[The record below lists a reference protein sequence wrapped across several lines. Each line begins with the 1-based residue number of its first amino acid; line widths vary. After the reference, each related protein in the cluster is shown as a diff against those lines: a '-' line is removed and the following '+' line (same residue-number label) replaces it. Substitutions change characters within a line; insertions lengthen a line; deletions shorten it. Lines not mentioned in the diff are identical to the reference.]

1 MKNWR
6 EYGQKLKELKD
17 YFDNSY
23 STNPDIE
30 VNVILPSEPNFHHEK
45 EIPYVLIRYYIN
57 DEHFHERK
65 IELFEYYL
73 DKDIR
78 EVASMIT
85 AMIEEFT
92 TEIEQSEY
100 GGG

>member
-6 EYGQKLKELKD
+6 EYEQKLKELKD
-17 YFDNSY
+17 Y
-23 STNPDIE
+23 
-30 VNVILPSEPNFHHEK
+30 EK
-45 EIPYVLIRYYIN
+45 DV
-57 DEHFHERK
+57 K
-65 IELFEYYL
+65 
-73 DKDIR
+73 

-85 AMIEEFT
+85 AMMEEFT